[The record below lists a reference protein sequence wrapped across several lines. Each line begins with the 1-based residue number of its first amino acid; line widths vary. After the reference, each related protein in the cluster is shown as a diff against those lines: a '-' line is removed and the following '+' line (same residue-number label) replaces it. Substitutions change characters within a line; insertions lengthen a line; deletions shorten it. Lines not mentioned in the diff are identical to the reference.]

1 MTYGIFVIT
10 QDIPQLVEVRIHNQF
25 TLDINDP
32 RIQYRARRRK
42 KTQFILCYTTD
53 TTIQLSLTPKDL
65 NPPSLLHNFI
75 NLPFTRS
82 CTCTEILFADTHTG
96 TEIYVNS

>member
-1 MTYGIFVIT
+1 MTYGIFVIS
-10 QDIPQLVEVRIHNQF
+10 QDIPQLVEVRIHNLF

-53 TTIQLSLTPKDL
+53 TTIQLSLTTEEP
-65 NPPSLLHNFI
+65 NRRLLHDFI